1 MSVVTFQHPSNVSD
15 WNAVTNNLENT
26 GQVAQYFFIA
36 KPQHLQPSSIEF
48 PSALSVIRSS
58 LWRIVDAAVK
68 FNHQASFS
76 AVKVNNVPTE
86 GFLTQETQPLEFSTA
101 QRLPQNRFGRRWI
114 FAVLPLQ
121 LEQVKRFF
129 HGVYPIDC
137 SGWRSGHSHPAAARR
152 PSLASRKRATAC
164 AMRLPSLA
172 NKRSAQTRQA
182 LLSGQDRVGDES
194 GVPNSAPS
202 QSERA

>member
-1 MSVVTFQHPSNVSD
+1 MSVVTFQHPSNVFD
-15 WNAVTNNLENT
+15 WNAVTNDLENT
-26 GQVAQYFFIA
+26 GQAAQRFFVA
-36 KPQHLQPSSIEF
+36 KPQHLQPSSLEF

-58 LWRIVDAAVK
+58 LWRVVDAAVK

-76 AVKVNNVPTE
+76 AVKINNVPIK
-86 GFLTQETQPLEFSTA
+86 GFLTQEAQPLEFSTA

-121 LEQVKRFF
+121 LERVKRFF
-129 HGVYPIDC
+129 DGLRLIDC

-152 PSLASRKRATAC
+152 PSLADE
-164 AMRLPSLA
+164 
-172 NKRSAQTRQA
+172 RSAQARQV